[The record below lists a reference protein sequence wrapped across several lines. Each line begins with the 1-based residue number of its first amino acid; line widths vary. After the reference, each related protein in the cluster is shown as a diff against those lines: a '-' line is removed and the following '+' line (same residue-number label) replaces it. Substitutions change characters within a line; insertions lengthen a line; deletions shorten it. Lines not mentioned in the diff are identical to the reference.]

1 MASYNDVTGDRL
13 INTPKRGPREGQKRA
28 FVLDTPAFEV
38 KHCENCHI
46 KISTSNNKCPL
57 CGRELP

>member
-1 MASYNDVTGDRL
+1 MATRNDITGDAL
-13 INTPKRGPREGQKRA
+13 VNIPKRGPQAGTKR
-28 FVLDTPAFEV
+28 VITEEKVFEV